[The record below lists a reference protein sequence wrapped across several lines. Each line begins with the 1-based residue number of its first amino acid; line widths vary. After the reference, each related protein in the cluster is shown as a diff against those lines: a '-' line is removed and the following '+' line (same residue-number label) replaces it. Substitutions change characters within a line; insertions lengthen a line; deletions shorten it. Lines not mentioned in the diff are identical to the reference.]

1 MYLNCH
7 QLVNVKNTGHKQTDV
22 PQQWNPACGNTGI
35 SCINNITNDG
45 NALPI
50 CTAMEAMPAS
60 MKTPPVGG
68 ALSSSMHDAWAINS
82 LNENNFLYN
91 NVWWYRT
98 VFGYKLISCQTFL
111 LLNNCLFFLNACAAY
126 CSTFIT
132 CIQLCMLCN
141 DVFNNI
147 MLVVLFAQLITCIPV
162 PSEVAGNQD
171 STFLHPTTSGL
182 LELLLWLC
190 CIFRTMWWAPASQ
203 TLLQKLLLD
212 SKLIIQGCIDL
223 LHVIHWRLH
232 NEIRI
237 WILGPV
243 RQVQPANSA

>member
-1 MYLNCH
+1 MH
-7 QLVNVKNTGHKQTDV
+7 
-22 PQQWNPACGNTGI
+22 ACGHHQQHHQWWT
-35 SCINNITNDG
+35 CIAHIY
-45 NALPI
+45 
-50 CTAMEAMPAS
+50 TAIRTMPAS
-60 MKTPPVGG
+60 MKKPPVGG

-91 NVWWYRT
+91 NVWWYKT
-98 VFGYKLISCQTFL
+98 VFGYKMICCQTFL

-171 STFLHPTTSGL
+171 STFLHPTTSVL

-190 CIFRTMWWAPASQ
+190 CIFRTMQWWAPASQ
-203 TLLQKLLLD
+203 TLLQKLLPD

-237 WILGPV
+237 WLLGPV